1 MKTKFL
7 AICALLLLAQC
18 TIDEDEATLID
29 SQNLTADLGT
39 TIPVMTPNPSLD
51 NNHKGLYQGT
61 VATHNMSFHEKIT
74 INLGNDDNY
83 NAFIQGQDG
92 RLYTF
97 KGTFYER
104 RNVAIFKGYLGH
116 FSVSLDHTD
125 SFALSNTPTVT
136 VFDAVFNGAAASMT
150 AFKDRSNQRVLTS
163 LGTFASDGVLPGDDG
178 TTTGTW
184 DFTFVSSGPGSLGF
198 TIPTLTLVRDG
209 GSTFVLDTNGDYQ
222 RLCSAPGTPVPIGV
236 VNSSFFNIQSSN
248 SSIELAGATLNYTI
262 VGNRLE
268 GTNAGCRD
276 FPSANLDINIANWS
290 WNGIQGTATLNTSSL
305 PDFSGI

>member
-7 AICALLLLAQC
+7 AICALLFLTQC
-18 TIDEDEATLID
+18 TIDEDGTTPTD
-29 SQNLTADLGT
+29 SQNFTADIGT
-39 TIPVMTPNPSLD
+39 IATAMVPNPSLD
-51 NNHKGLYQGT
+51 NSPKGLYQGT
-61 VATHNMSFHEKIT
+61 VATHDMSFHEKIT
-74 INLGNDDNY
+74 INLGNDSYY
-83 NAFIQGQDG
+83 NALIEVQNGSI
-92 RLYTF
+92 YTF
-97 KGTFYER
+97 EGKFHENTGIAVFRGKIGE
-104 RNVAIFKGYLGH
+104 FKVR
-116 FSVSLDHTD
+116 FNTSD
-125 SFALSNTPTVT
+125 SFVANTIPTVE
-136 VFDAVFNGAAASMT
+136 VFDAVIAQTNASIA
-150 AFKDRSNQRVLTS
+150 AFKDRSTQRVVTS